1 MPELPEVETVCKGLS
16 KKILGKKI
24 KNLKVLNSKLRKK
37 IPKEIEMIFKEKII
51 KIILRRGKHGLI
63 FFNCDY
69 TLQFHLGMTGKF
81 FISNRKPLIK
91 KHDHVSFEFEN
102 NLFMLYND
110 VRKFGFIDFIKK
122 PIDLINFNELG
133 YEPKVIHLYKKKII
147 KKIKK
152 SYKSIKDI
160 LLDQSF
166 VSGIGN
172 IYASE
177 ILFNAKINP
186 KSTGEK
192 ISIIKLNNLLKSI
205 NLILDKAI
213 EKGGSSISDYNKV
226 DGDLGYFQNNFR
238 VYGRKGL
245 SCFKCKNLIIQLKQ
259 SGRSTFYCRNCQK

>member
-69 TLQFHLGMTGKF
+69 TLLFHLGMTGKF

-133 YEPKVIHLYKKKII
+133 YEPKVIHLYKKKNY
-147 KKIKK
+147 KKNKK
-152 SYKSIKDI
+152 
-160 LLDQSF
+160 
-166 VSGIGN
+166 
-172 IYASE
+172 
-177 ILFNAKINP
+177 
-186 KSTGEK
+186 
-192 ISIIKLNNLLKSI
+192 KL
-205 NLILDKAI
+205 
-213 EKGGSSISDYNKV
+213 
-226 DGDLGYFQNNFR
+226 
-238 VYGRKGL
+238 
-245 SCFKCKNLIIQLKQ
+245 
-259 SGRSTFYCRNCQK
+259 